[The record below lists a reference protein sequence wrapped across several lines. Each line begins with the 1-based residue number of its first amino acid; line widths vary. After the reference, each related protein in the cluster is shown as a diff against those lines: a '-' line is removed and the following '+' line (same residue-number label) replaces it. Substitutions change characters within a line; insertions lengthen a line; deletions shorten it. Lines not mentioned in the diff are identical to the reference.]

1 MRFVVKNDA
10 DRTDK
15 LASDET
21 YQSLLEIIRTLDK
34 KLISDA
40 IYRDSY
46 DTEDG
51 KRSRVEDKLALAYK
65 NKCAYCE
72 RLCKADIEHYRP
84 KKGVVEAPAHPGYY
98 WLCYEWSN
106 LIPSCITCNREGAKH
121 NQFPIIGTRVVAPT
135 LLPDQSLDLLSCKA
149 SNTPLLNE
157 TPFLL
162 HPEVDRPEDFFT
174 FELDPNGE
182 GIRLVGIDAEG
193 RGHQTIQICLLNRKE
208 IKLDRVERVIDE
220 FKDSI
225 HCIFIEHEKGE
236 ITENQLVD
244 MVTQNIKILKQRS
257 LLEEKTH
264 TYLRKYIVF
273 SVDNFQTIVLPFL
286 ELKVRNIVFE
296 AFSATFPLF

>member
-1 MRFVVKNDA
+1 MRFVVKSES

-15 LASDET
+15 LASNAT
-21 YQSLLEIIRTLDK
+21 YLELLEIIRTLNK
-34 KLISDA
+34 NRISDT

-51 KRSRVEDKLALAYK
+51 KRSRVEDKLAISYK

-84 KKGVVEAPAHPGYY
+84 KKGVVEEPAHPGYY

-121 NQFPIIGTRVVAPT
+121 NQFPIIGTRVNAPAI
-135 LLPDQSLDLLSCKA
+135 LPDNNLDLTSCKA
-149 SNTPLLNE
+149 YNAPLLNE
-157 TPFLL
+157 TPLLL
-162 HPEVDRPEDFFT
+162 HPEVDRPEEFFA

-182 GIRLVGIDAEG
+182 GIRLVGIDPQG

-220 FKDSI
+220 FKDAV
-225 HCIFIEHEKGE
+225 HCLFAQHERAE
-236 ITENQLVD
+236 ITEAQLAN
-244 MVTQNIKILKQRS
+244 MIIQNIRLLKQRS
-257 LLEEKTH
+257 SLEDKTH
-264 TYLRKYIVF
+264 TYLRKYIIN
-273 SVDNFQTIVLPFL
+273 SVANFEQVVIPFLNVKVRTIVL
-286 ELKVRNIVFE
+286 E
-296 AFSATFPLF
+296 AFLSL